1 MKTTLYTVSIFWV
14 FNKEELR
21 SFTRRYLSR
30 QYFYILISL
39 NMKKL

>member
-1 MKTTLYTVSIFWV
+1 MNTTLVSIYWV

-21 SFTRRYLSR
+21 SFTRRYLYR
-30 QYFYILISL
+30 QYYDILISL